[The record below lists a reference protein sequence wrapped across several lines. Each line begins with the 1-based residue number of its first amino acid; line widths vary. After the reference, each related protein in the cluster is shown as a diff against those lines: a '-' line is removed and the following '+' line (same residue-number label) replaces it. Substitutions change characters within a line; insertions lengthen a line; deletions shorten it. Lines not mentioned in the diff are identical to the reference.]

1 MKWQKERGNSPKH
14 NRKVSVLKKE
24 LLQIKTSEVPQ
35 GHKHEEK
42 VWEVKENLRKKIRR
56 ETNSAHSLSRS
67 RRPSLRRPSA
77 SGTNF
82 TDIGL
87 ELLTQDFFLK

>member
-24 LLQIKTSEVPQ
+24 LVQIKTSEVPQ

-42 VWEVKENLRKKIRR
+42 VWEVKENLKKKIRR
-56 ETNSAHSLSRS
+56 ENNSAQSLSRS

-77 SGTNF
+77 SGTTF

-87 ELLTQDFFLK
+87 ELITQDFFLK